1 MEYQGKN
8 PSEQNGEPINSV
20 FMTSNLG
27 IEHVMHWWKGLNQCY
42 HCTEEEDYFYCQLV
56 SLACGFE
63 CFVFIGC
70 LTVLVIKVTKLGSYT
85 ITWLVHMTLLSRSS
99 CHSMAEAS
107 HWCWVC
113 RFDSSME
120 LWNFFF
126 CEFSSSWQP
135 NPLSF
140 PQESILYT
148 VIIAINSYTFI
159 VMVIFVL
166 LSSDTLR
173 ETDLPW
179 ITYNFLSGWKSHTDK
194 KKLLDIYL
202 IVWCHHGN

>member
-1 MEYQGKN
+1 MEG
-8 PSEQNGEPINSV
+8 
-20 FMTSNLG
+20 
-27 IEHVMHWWKGLNQCY
+27 NQCY
-42 HCTEEEDYFYCQLV
+42 HHTEEEDNFYWQLV
-56 SLACGFE
+56 LMASGFE

-85 ITWLVHMTLLSRSS
+85 ITWLVHVTLLSRSS
-99 CHSMAEAS
+99 CHSMSEAS
-107 HWCWVC
+107 HWCWGR

-120 LWNFFF
+120 FGIFFF
-126 CEFSSSWQP
+126 VMFLHLGNQTHYPSLKNQ
-135 NPLSF
+135 F
-140 PQESILYT
+140 YI
-148 VIIAINSYTFI
+148 IIAINSYTFI

-194 KKLLDIYL
+194 KNCWTSI
-202 IVWCHHGN
+202 W